1 MIRIDHVTFSYG
13 EENENAGGVHD
24 INLTVEDGQCV
35 VLCGESGCG
44 KTTITR
50 LINGLIPHYYEG
62 KMNGEVWVNGAKVS
76 EQPLYDTAKTV
87 GSVFQNPRSQ
97 FFNVDTTSEITFGC
111 ENLGQPE
118 QSIRERLDKTIRD
131 FRLEKLMGRNIFH
144 LSGGEK
150 QKIACAGVSI
160 MEPDVLVMDEP
171 SSNLDASSILDLR
184 AILAFWKS
192 QGKTIIVSE
201 HRLYYL
207 RGLADRFIY
216 ITGGKVEK
224 DYSAAEFESLTEQQR
239 AKLGLRTFI
248 LEDLLPPKALPQA
261 GQQMELRNFCF
272 AYKNEPETLHIRESK
287 IPANRIVGIIGNNGA
302 GKSTFSRCFCGLE
315 KRCGEVIWNGRT
327 YRPKDRLNTCY
338 MVMQEVNHQLFT
350 ETVLDEVLI
359 SMEEENQE
367 WAEEILAELDL
378 IGFKDRHPMSL
389 SGGQK
394 QRVAIASAIASKRSI
409 LFFDEPTSG
418 LDYKHM
424 KEVANV
430 LTHGAGMLFGMTAII
445 ILMMAAIRSGNPWA
459 IGSFAVYV
467 VCMTLSYVTS
477 TFYHASTRAR
487 QKRLLRRFDH
497 GAIYL
502 HIAGTYTPFTLLALR
517 QEGYWGWSLF
527 AVIWI
532 AAVAG
537 VWLSFRKMRKK
548 DHLKTVCYL
557 AMGWVVIIAFKPLLH
572 VFRETGSMDV
582 LYWLIGGGLF
592 YTVGC
597 LFFFLDKYKYMHP
610 VWHFFVLG
618 GSICH
623 FISIYLLV

>member
-1 MIRIDHVTFSYG
+1 MIKIDHISFSYG
-13 EENENAGGVHD
+13 EENENTGGVRD
-24 INLTVEDGQCV
+24 IDLNIEDGQFV

-62 KMNGEVWVNGAKVS
+62 QMAGEVWVNGEKVS
-76 EQPLYDTAKTV
+76 EQPLYDTAAVV

-97 FFNVDTTSEITFGC
+97 FFSVDTTSEITFGC

-118 QSIRERLDKTIRD
+118 KDIRERFAKTVRD
-131 FRLEKLMGRNIFH
+131 FRLEKLMDRNIFH

-171 SSNLDASSILDLR
+171 SSNLDAASILDLR
-184 AILAFWKS
+184 KILAFWKS

-216 ITGGKVEK
+216 LAEGQVSR
-224 DYSAAEFESLTEQQR
+224 DYSAAEFEQLTEQQR
-239 AKLGLRTFI
+239 SNMGLRTFA
-248 LEDLLPPKALPQA
+248 LERLLPPVLPQQEKTA
-261 GQQMELRNFCF
+261 LALHNFRF
-272 AYKNEPETLHIRESK
+272 AYKNEPETLHIMDCE
-287 IPANRIVGIIGNNGA
+287 IPTNRIVGIIGNNGA

-315 KRCGEVIWNGRT
+315 KRCGEIVWNGRK
-327 YRPKDRLNTCY
+327 YRPKDRLSTCY

-350 ETVLDEVLI
+350 ESVLDEVLI

-367 WAEEILAELDL
+367 RAEEILNRLDL
-378 IGFKDRHPMSL
+378 LAFKDRHPMSL

-430 LTHGAGMLFGMTAII
+430 LRQVRDTGIT
-445 ILMMAAIRSGNPWA
+445 
-459 IGSFAVYV
+459 VYV
-467 VCMTLSYVTS
+467 ITHDL
-477 TFYHASTRAR
+477 
-487 QKRLLRRFDH
+487 
-497 GAIYL
+497 
-502 HIAGTYTPFTLLALR
+502 
-517 QEGYWGWSLF
+517 E
-527 AVIWI
+527 
-532 AAVAG
+532 
-537 VWLSFRKMRKK
+537 
-548 DHLKTVCYL
+548 
-557 AMGWVVIIAFKPLLH
+557 
-572 VFRETGSMDV
+572 
-582 LYWLIGGGLF
+582 LI
-592 YTVGC
+592 
-597 LFFFLDKYKYMHP
+597 LDCCTDI
-610 VWHFFVLG
+610 VHFEN
-618 GSICH
+618 GSIIDQFQMDEAGLEKIRNY
-623 FISIYLLV
+623 FIKGVSVK

>member
-13 EENENAGGVHD
+13 EENESAGGVQD
-24 INLTVEDGQCV
+24 INLNIEDGQFI

-118 QSIRERLDKTIRD
+118 QSIRERLEKTVRD

-184 AILAFWKS
+184 ATLAFWKS
-192 QGKTIIVSE
+192 QGKTVIVSE

-216 ITGGKVEK
+216 ITAGKVEK
-224 DYSAAEFESLTEQQR
+224 DYSAAEFERLSEQQR
-239 AKLGLRTFI
+239 VNLGLRTFI
-248 LEDLLPPKALPQA
+248 LEDLLPPKALPPA
-261 GQQMELRNFCF
+261 REQMELHNFRF
-272 AYKNEPETLHIRESK
+272 AYKNEPETLHIRECE

-367 WAEEILAELDL
+367 QAEEILAKLDL
-378 IGFKDRHPMSL
+378 IGVGNRHPMSL

-430 LTHGAGMLFGMTAII
+430 LRQVRDTGIT
-445 ILMMAAIRSGNPWA
+445 
-459 IGSFAVYV
+459 VYV
-467 VCMTLSYVTS
+467 ITHDLELILDCCTDIVHFENGSIIDQFQM
-477 TFYHASTRAR
+477 
-487 QKRLLRRFDH
+487 DE
-497 GAIYL
+497 
-502 HIAGTYTPFTLLALR
+502 AGLEKIR
-517 QEGYWGWSLF
+517 N
-527 AVIWI
+527 
-532 AAVAG
+532 
-537 VWLSFRKMRKK
+537 
-548 DHLKTVCYL
+548 
-557 AMGWVVIIAFKPLLH
+557 
-572 VFRETGSMDV
+572 
-582 LYWLIGGGLF
+582 
-592 YTVGC
+592 
-597 LFFFLDKYKYMHP
+597 FFLR
-610 VWHFFVLG
+610 G
-618 GSICH
+618 
-623 FISIYLLV
+623 YL

>member
-1 MIRIDHVTFSYG
+1 MIKIDHISFSYG
-13 EENENAGGVHD
+13 EENENTGGVRD
-24 INLTVEDGQCV
+24 IDLNIEDGQFV

-62 KMNGEVWVNGAKVS
+62 QMAGEVWVNGEKVS
-76 EQPLYDTAKTV
+76 EQPLYDTAAVV

-118 QSIRERLDKTIRD
+118 KDIRERFAKTVRD
-131 FRLEKLMGRNIFH
+131 FRLEKLMDRNIFH

-171 SSNLDASSILDLR
+171 SSNLDAASILDLR
-184 AILAFWKS
+184 KILAFWKS

-216 ITGGKVEK
+216 LAEGQVSR
-224 DYSAAEFESLTEQQR
+224 DYSAAEFEQLTEQQR
-239 AKLGLRTFI
+239 SNMGLRTFA
-248 LEDLLPPKALPQA
+248 LERLLPPVLPQQEKTA
-261 GQQMELRNFCF
+261 LALHNFRF
-272 AYKNEPETLHIRESK
+272 AYKNEPETLYIMDCE
-287 IPANRIVGIIGNNGA
+287 IPTNRIVGIIGNNGA

-315 KRCGEVIWNGRT
+315 KRCGEIVWNGRK
-327 YRPKDRLNTCY
+327 YRPKDRLSTCY

-350 ETVLDEVLI
+350 ESVLDEVLI

-367 WAEEILAELDL
+367 RAEEILNRLDL
-378 IGFKDRHPMSL
+378 LAFKDRHPMSL

-430 LTHGAGMLFGMTAII
+430 LRQVRDTGIT
-445 ILMMAAIRSGNPWA
+445 
-459 IGSFAVYV
+459 VYV
-467 VCMTLSYVTS
+467 ITHDL
-477 TFYHASTRAR
+477 
-487 QKRLLRRFDH
+487 
-497 GAIYL
+497 
-502 HIAGTYTPFTLLALR
+502 
-517 QEGYWGWSLF
+517 E
-527 AVIWI
+527 
-532 AAVAG
+532 
-537 VWLSFRKMRKK
+537 
-548 DHLKTVCYL
+548 
-557 AMGWVVIIAFKPLLH
+557 
-572 VFRETGSMDV
+572 
-582 LYWLIGGGLF
+582 LI
-592 YTVGC
+592 
-597 LFFFLDKYKYMHP
+597 LDCCTDI
-610 VWHFFVLG
+610 VHFED
-618 GSICH
+618 GSIIDQFPMDADGLEKIRNY
-623 FISIYLLV
+623 FIKGVSVK

>member
-1 MIRIDHVTFSYG
+1 MIKIDHISFSYG
-13 EENENAGGVHD
+13 EENENTGGVRD
-24 INLTVEDGQCV
+24 IDLNIEDGQFV

-62 KMNGEVWVNGAKVS
+62 QMAGEVWVNGEKVS
-76 EQPLYDTAKTV
+76 EQPLYDTAAVV

-118 QSIRERLDKTIRD
+118 KDIRERFAKTVRD
-131 FRLEKLMGRNIFH
+131 FRLEKLMDRNIFH

-171 SSNLDASSILDLR
+171 SSNLDAASILDLR
-184 AILAFWKS
+184 KILAFWKS

-216 ITGGKVEK
+216 LAEGQVSR
-224 DYSAAEFESLTEQQR
+224 DYSAAEFEQLTEQQR
-239 AKLGLRTFI
+239 SNMGLRTFA
-248 LEDLLPPKALPQA
+248 LERLLPPVLPQQEKTA
-261 GQQMELRNFCF
+261 LALHNFCF
-272 AYKNEPETLHIRESK
+272 AYKNEPETLHIQESK

-367 WAEEILAELDL
+367 WAEEILAKLDL

-430 LTHGAGMLFGMTAII
+430 LKQVRDAGITLYVITHDLE
-445 ILMMAAIRSGNPWA
+445 
-459 IGSFAVYV
+459 
-467 VCMTLSYVTS
+467 
-477 TFYHASTRAR
+477 
-487 QKRLLRRFDH
+487 LL
-497 GAIYL
+497 
-502 HIAGTYTPFTLLALR
+502 
-517 QEGYWGWSLF
+517 
-527 AVIWI
+527 
-532 AAVAG
+532 
-537 VWLSFRKMRKK
+537 
-548 DHLKTVCYL
+548 
-557 AMGWVVIIAFKPLLH
+557 
-572 VFRETGSMDV
+572 
-582 LYWLIGGGLF
+582 
-592 YTVGC
+592 
-597 LFFFLDKYKYMHP
+597 LDCCTDI
-610 VWHFFVLG
+610 VHFED
-618 GSICH
+618 GSIIDKFQMDEAGLEKIRNY
-623 FISIYLLV
+623 FIKGVPTK

>member
-1 MIRIDHVTFSYG
+1 MIKIDHISFSYG
-13 EENENAGGVHD
+13 EENENTGGVRD
-24 INLTVEDGQCV
+24 IDLNIEDGQFV

-62 KMNGEVWVNGAKVS
+62 QMAGEVWVNGEKVS
-76 EQPLYDTAKTV
+76 EQPLYDTAAVV

-118 QSIRERLDKTIRD
+118 KDIRERFAKTVRD
-131 FRLEKLMGRNIFH
+131 FRLEKLMDRNIFH

-171 SSNLDASSILDLR
+171 SSNLDAASILDLR
-184 AILAFWKS
+184 KILAFWKS

-216 ITGGKVEK
+216 LAEGQVSR
-224 DYSAAEFESLTEQQR
+224 DYSAAEFEQLTEQQR
-239 AKLGLRTFI
+239 SNMGLRTFA
-248 LEDLLPPKALPQA
+248 LERLLPPVLPQQEKTA
-261 GQQMELRNFCF
+261 LALHNFRF
-272 AYKNEPETLHIRESK
+272 AYKNEPETLHIMDCE
-287 IPANRIVGIIGNNGA
+287 IPTNRIVGIIGNNGA

-315 KRCGEVIWNGRT
+315 KRCGEIVWNGRK
-327 YRPKDRLNTCY
+327 YRPKDRLSTCY

-350 ETVLDEVLI
+350 ESVLDEVLI

-367 WAEEILAELDL
+367 RAEEILNRLDL
-378 IGFKDRHPMSL
+378 LAFKDRHPMSL

-394 QRVAIASAIASKRSI
+394 QRLAIASAIASKRSI

-430 LTHGAGMLFGMTAII
+430 LRQVRDTGIT
-445 ILMMAAIRSGNPWA
+445 
-459 IGSFAVYV
+459 VYV
-467 VCMTLSYVTS
+467 ITHDL
-477 TFYHASTRAR
+477 
-487 QKRLLRRFDH
+487 
-497 GAIYL
+497 
-502 HIAGTYTPFTLLALR
+502 
-517 QEGYWGWSLF
+517 E
-527 AVIWI
+527 
-532 AAVAG
+532 
-537 VWLSFRKMRKK
+537 
-548 DHLKTVCYL
+548 
-557 AMGWVVIIAFKPLLH
+557 
-572 VFRETGSMDV
+572 
-582 LYWLIGGGLF
+582 LI
-592 YTVGC
+592 
-597 LFFFLDKYKYMHP
+597 LDCCTDI
-610 VWHFFVLG
+610 VHFEN
-618 GSICH
+618 GSIIDQFQMDEAGLEKIRNY
-623 FISIYLLV
+623 FIKGVSVK

>member
-1 MIRIDHVTFSYG
+1 MIKIDHISFSYG
-13 EENENAGGVHD
+13 EENENTGGVRD
-24 INLTVEDGQCV
+24 IDLNIEDGQFV

-62 KMNGEVWVNGAKVS
+62 QMAGEVWVNGEKVS
-76 EQPLYDTAKTV
+76 EQPLYDTAAVV

-118 QSIRERLDKTIRD
+118 KDIRERFAKTVRD
-131 FRLEKLMGRNIFH
+131 FRLEKLMDRNIFH

-171 SSNLDASSILDLR
+171 SSNLDAASILDLR
-184 AILAFWKS
+184 KILAFWKS

-216 ITGGKVEK
+216 LAEGQVSR
-224 DYSAAEFESLTEQQR
+224 DYSAAEFEQLTEQQR
-239 AKLGLRTFI
+239 SNMGLRTFA
-248 LEDLLPPKALPQA
+248 LERLLPPVLPQQEKTA
-261 GQQMELRNFCF
+261 LALHNFRF
-272 AYKNEPETLHIRESK
+272 AYKNEPETLHIMDCE
-287 IPANRIVGIIGNNGA
+287 IPTNRIVGIIGNNGA

-315 KRCGEVIWNGRT
+315 KRCGEIVWNGRK
-327 YRPKDRLNTCY
+327 YRPKDRLSTCY

-350 ETVLDEVLI
+350 ESVLDEVLI

-367 WAEEILAELDL
+367 RAEEILNRLDL
-378 IGFKDRHPMSL
+378 LAFKDRHPMSL

-424 KEVANV
+424 KEVANILKQV
-430 LTHGAGMLFGMTAII
+430 RDAGITLYVITHDLE
-445 ILMMAAIRSGNPWA
+445 
-459 IGSFAVYV
+459 
-467 VCMTLSYVTS
+467 
-477 TFYHASTRAR
+477 
-487 QKRLLRRFDH
+487 LL
-497 GAIYL
+497 
-502 HIAGTYTPFTLLALR
+502 
-517 QEGYWGWSLF
+517 
-527 AVIWI
+527 
-532 AAVAG
+532 
-537 VWLSFRKMRKK
+537 
-548 DHLKTVCYL
+548 
-557 AMGWVVIIAFKPLLH
+557 
-572 VFRETGSMDV
+572 
-582 LYWLIGGGLF
+582 
-592 YTVGC
+592 
-597 LFFFLDKYKYMHP
+597 LDCCTDI
-610 VWHFFVLG
+610 VHFED
-618 GSICH
+618 GSIIDQFQMDEAGLEKIRNY
-623 FISIYLLV
+623 FIKGVPTK